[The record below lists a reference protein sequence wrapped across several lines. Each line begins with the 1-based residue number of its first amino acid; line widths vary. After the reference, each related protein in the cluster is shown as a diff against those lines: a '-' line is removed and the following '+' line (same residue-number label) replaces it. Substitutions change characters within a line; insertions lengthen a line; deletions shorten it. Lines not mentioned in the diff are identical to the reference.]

1 MPSICSTLLIGSRNP
16 GKIREIRLA
25 LDGLPLTL
33 KSLDRVGNL
42 SVPKEFGE
50 TYAENAIIKAT
61 DYGRQTG
68 MCVLADDSGLEVNW
82 LEGAPGLH
90 SARFGTGSDSDRVE
104 LLLAK
109 LIEAANGDRRARF
122 VSVVAIVHPTVGV
135 LNVAE
140 GECRGRISQAPLGNN
155 GFGYDPVFVPDGYEL
170 TFAQLPNEVK
180 ARISHRAKS
189 LALTRDFL
197 MELLTAA

>member
-16 GKIREIRLA
+16 GKIREIKLA
-25 LDGLPLTL
+25 MDGLPLTL

-42 SVPKEFGE
+42 SVPKELGE

-90 SARFGTGSDSDRVE
+90 SARFGAGSDSDRVK

-140 GECRGRISQAPLGNN
+140 GECRGRISQAPLGSN

-197 MELLTAA
+197 MGLLTAA

>member
-1 MPSICSTLLIGSRNP
+1 MPSICTTLLIGSRNP
-16 GKIREIRLA
+16 GKIREIKLA

-33 KSLDRVGNL
+33 KSLDRVGDL

-82 LEGAPGLH
+82 LKGAPGLH
-90 SARFGTGSDSDRVE
+90 SARFGAGSDSDRVK

-140 GECRGRISQAPLGNN
+140 GECRGRISQAPLGSN

>member
-16 GKIREIRLA
+16 GKIREIKLA
-25 LDGLPLTL
+25 MDGLPLTL

-42 SVPKEFGE
+42 SVPKELGE

-82 LEGAPGLH
+82 LKGAPGLH
-90 SARFGTGSDSDRVE
+90 SARFGAGSDSDRVE

-122 VSVVAIVHPTVGV
+122 VSVVAIVHPKVGV

-140 GECRGRISQAPLGNN
+140 GECRGRISRAPLGSN

-197 MELLTAA
+197 MGLLTAA

>member
-16 GKIREIRLA
+16 GKIREIKLA
-25 LDGLPLTL
+25 MDGLPLTL

-42 SVPKEFGE
+42 SVPKELGE

-82 LEGAPGLH
+82 LKGAPGLH
-90 SARFGTGSDSDRVE
+90 SARFGAGSDSDRVE

-140 GECRGRISQAPLGNN
+140 GECRGRISRAPLGSN

-197 MELLTAA
+197 MGLLTAA

>member
-16 GKIREIRLA
+16 GKIREIKLA
-25 LDGLPLTL
+25 MDGLPLTL

-42 SVPKEFGE
+42 SVPKELGE

-90 SARFGTGSDSDRVE
+90 SARFGAGSDSDRVK

-140 GECRGRISQAPLGNN
+140 GECRGRISQAPLGGN

-197 MELLTAA
+197 MGLLTAA